1 MREGRSK
8 EVKKQGWKEAMQVEE
23 RYALFEIWVLGLTL
37 LKRQRCCRA
46 PKKAP
51 RVAPGLRDEILEL
64 GVEIIVGVEGRSSVA
79 VIAARPPTDR
89 IAAAV
94 RTGSSRKISW
104 GSRLR

>member
-8 EVKKQGWKEAMQVEE
+8 EVKKQGWKEATQVEE
-23 RYALFEIWVLGLTL
+23 RCAIFEIRVMGLTP
-37 LKRQRCCRA
+37 LKRQRCCRT

-51 RVAPGLRDEILEL
+51 RVAPGLRDETLEL
-64 GVEIIVGVEGRSSVA
+64 GVEIIVGAEGRSSA
-79 VIAARPPTDR
+79 AATAARPPTDR

-94 RTGSSRKISW
+94 RTCSSRKISW